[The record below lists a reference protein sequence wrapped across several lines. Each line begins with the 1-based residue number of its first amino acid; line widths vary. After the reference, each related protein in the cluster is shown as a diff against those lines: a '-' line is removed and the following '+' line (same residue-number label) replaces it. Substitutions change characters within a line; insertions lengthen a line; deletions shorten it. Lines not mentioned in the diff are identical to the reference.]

1 MIEKRENGMREKPW
15 QCQIRDDIEHYLPSQ
30 DEIRLMEDILNLTGV
45 IFNCEPRW
53 PDIQEAYRCIFAVR
67 PLPLATLRLC
77 NNSGHKKG
85 NT

>member
-45 IFNCEPRW
+45 ILIVN
-53 PDIQEAYRCIFAVR
+53 PDGRTYRKHIAVFLQDT
-67 PLPLATLRLC
+67 LP
-77 NNSGHKKG
+77 
-85 NT
+85 